1 MKKITE
7 MSGELLHLTLTALKV
22 IALRKYAGMQ
32 SADETIK
39 IQEFEFGV
47 DADGKVHQ
55 FEYWTN
61 AKRTKGYKIF
71 NMEEMDLSFTSMYD
85 KIYKDFPTLN

>member
-7 MSGELLHLTLTALKV
+7 MSGNLLHLTLAVLKV

-32 SADETIK
+32 TSKETAK

-47 DADGKVHQ
+47 NADGKVFQ

-61 AKRTKGYKIF
+61 AKRTKGYKVF
-71 NMEEMDLSFTSMYD
+71 NMEEMNLNFTSLCEKLD
-85 KIYKDFPTLN
+85 NEFPTLN